1 MKIERILFFGTPEFA
16 VPTLEALVTAGRR
29 PMQVITQPSRPAGRG
44 KRLQPPPVAVAAQRL
59 ELPVAQPLK
68 VKSADFLG
76 AVEAWQPDVAVVV
89 AFGQIFPRRLLA
101 LPKAGCI
108 NLHASLLPAWRG
120 AAPIQAAIAHGDAT
134 TGVCTMQ
141 MEAGLDTGPA
151 LLCAETPIGEAETSE
166 ELSER
171 LAFLGAELTVRTLDA
186 LEAGELTPKPQDD
199 ARATYAPR
207 ILKADGAVDWNL
219 PARELFD
226 RLRAFTPWPGLTAR
240 LGDKPVRLGWARVLT
255 GQDATPPSD
264 LADEL
269 ADLPGGTLLGLRG
282 DDPPCL
288 AVLCGRAGAPAD
300 TRGVLGLEELQ
311 RPGKR
316 ALPAVDFCNGER
328 LHPGDRFDLSTTAPS
343 NPPAGG
349 G

>member
-1 MKIERILFFGTPEFA
+1 MNIERILFFGTPEFA
-16 VPTLEALVTAGRR
+16 VPTLEALVAAGRR
-29 PMQVITQPSRPAGRG
+29 PMQVITQPSRRAGRG

-59 ELPVAQPLK
+59 ELPVVQPAK
-68 VKSADFLG
+68 VKAPEFLA

-141 MEAGLDTGPA
+141 MEAGLDSGPS
-151 LLCAETPIGEAETSE
+151 LLCAETPIGVSETAE

-171 LAFLGAELTVRTLDA
+171 LACLGAELTVRTLDA
-186 LEAGELTPKPQDD
+186 LEAGDLTPKPQDD

-207 ILKADGAVDWNL
+207 IQKSDGVVDWNL
-219 PARELFD
+219 SARELFNC
-226 RLRAFTPWPGLTAR
+226 LRAFTPWPGLTAR

-255 GQDATPPSD
+255 GEDAVIPSD
-264 LADEL
+264 MAG
-269 ADLPGGTLLGLRG
+269 APAGTLLGLRG

-288 AVLCGRAGAPAD
+288 AVVCGPAGTGTSA
-300 TRGVLGLEELQ
+300 RGVLGLEEVQ

-316 ALPAVDFCNGER
+316 ALPAADFWNGER
-328 LHPGDRFDLSTTAPS
+328 LHAGDRFDVPASGTSQA
-343 NPPAGG
+343 PAGDG
-349 G
+349 